1 MKWVVRTLLL
11 LLIILKVTI
20 YLHNETYKCCM
31 LLLIYIFKVE
41 HINDI
46 ISERKMFHLRP
57 INYICF

>member
-11 LLIILKVTI
+11 LLIILQSN

-31 LLLIYIFKVE
+31 LLIIYIFKVE

-46 ISERKMFHLRP
+46 ISERKMFPLKP
-57 INYICF
+57 INYI